1 MPRMKKFVAVILL
14 MLCSA
19 SVQSAPTQTDSPKR
33 LYDRVMKEFQEKDY
47 EAALAGFR
55 FFLDLHGKSSLA
67 SSAQYWI
74 GECEFRLGRYR
85 DAMQSFELV
94 LARYPSSPKVAAATL
109 KKALTYE
116 KLGQASRISHS
127 AGADHAGFSEHTGS
141 GASEESPQAPVGTIT

>member
-1 MPRMKKFVAVILL
+1 MKRLIAVILL
-14 MLCSA
+14 VVWPVIVPA
-19 SVQSAPTQTDSPKR
+19 APSKTDPPKR

-55 FFLDLHGKSSLA
+55 FFLALHGKSPLA

-85 DAMQSFELV
+85 DAMQSFDTV
-94 LARYPSSPKVAAATL
+94 LSRYPSSPKFAAATL

-116 KLGQASRISHS
+116 KLGQMNESRILLERI
-127 AGADHAGFSEHTGS
+127 AVDFPNTQEAELAKK
-141 GASEESPQAPVGTIT
+141 ALRKP

>member
-1 MPRMKKFVAVILL
+1 MPRMKKFVALILL

-19 SVQSAPTQTDSPKR
+19 IVQSAPPQTDSAKR
-33 LYDRVMKEFQEKDY
+33 LYDRVMKEFQDKDY

-55 FFLDLHGKSSLA
+55 FFLALHGKSSLA
-67 SSAQYWI
+67 SSAQYWV
-74 GECEFRLGRYR
+74 GECEFRLGRYQ

-116 KLGQASRISHS
+116 KLGQVHESRILLERIMLDFPDTQE
-127 AGADHAGFSEHTGS
+127 AELARKALKR
-141 GASEESPQAPVGTIT
+141 P